1 MSDSEQ
7 PREPISPQ
15 PPAAPHPDAIES
27 EGSEID
33 LARVHGSILR
43 EHYEPKEGRE
53 SIPLWFVTLAMV
65 LIFWGGLYL
74 SWYSGGFRSDVFT
87 PSTVGDAGP
96 AAPMSEAELGKRLF
110 MQNCALCHQAS
121 GGGIPHVYPP
131 LAGSEWVEGRD
142 WHGDSHLAGIIL
154 RGLQGPIQVEGT
166 TFNGAMPPWNIL
178 RDDEIAAILTY
189 VRSQWG
195 NHSPPIPAG
204 FVHEIREQTA
214 SRAEPWS
221 VGELQSLA
229 RRDVPAAALK
239 PSQSPAGSPVPILMK
254 AAR

>member
-1 MSDSEQ
+1 MSDPEQ
-7 PREPISPQ
+7 AQEPASP
-15 PPAAPHPDAIES
+15 PPSAAPHPDAIES

-43 EHYEPKEGRE
+43 EHYEPQEGRE
-53 SIPLWFVTLAMV
+53 SIPLWFVTLAMILV
-65 LIFWGGLYL
+65 FWGGLYL
-74 SWYSGGFRSDVFT
+74 AWYSGGFRADVFT
-87 PSTVGDAGP
+87 PSSSSNASP
-96 AAPMSEAELGKRLF
+96 AAPMTEAELGKRLF
-110 MQNCALCHQAS
+110 MQNCALCHQAG

-142 WHGDSHLAGIIL
+142 WHGDSHLIGIVL

-166 TFNGAMPPWNIL
+166 AFNGAMPPWNIL

-189 VRSQWG
+189 IRSQWG
-195 NHSPPIPAG
+195 NHSPPIPAS
-204 FVHEIREQTA
+204 FVHEMREQTA
-214 SRAEPWS
+214 SRFEPWS

-229 RRDVPAAALK
+229 RRDVPAAAPK
-239 PSQSPAGSPVPILMK
+239 ATQSPTGSPTPLLMK